1 MISLDKK
8 KQPHV
13 PERTCIGCSGKF
25 AKGTLLRFVLVSD
38 VHIEIDPRHIKPG
51 RGTYVCKKKSCADRV
66 VKQKR
71 LHRAFRCKVGEDIYE
86 QFMKAMQSYE

>member
-66 VKQKR
+66 VKQRGCTGLSGAKLER
-71 LHRAFRCKVGEDIYE
+71 IFTSNL
-86 QFMKAMQSYE
+86 